1 MAYLRPAA
9 IEEALAALAG
19 QPMTLLAGGT
29 DYFPA
34 RVGRAPEAD
43 ILDLTG
49 IAALRG
55 ITRTAEGFRFGACTT
70 WTDLLEAPLPAAF
83 DGLRAAARAVGGR
96 QVQNTG
102 TLGGNLCNASPA
114 ADGTPNWLALDAAVE
129 LASAR
134 GTRRLALADF
144 VHGNR
149 ATARAPDEVLS
160 AIMVP
165 TPTPDSRGKFLK
177 LGARAY
183 LVISIVMVAAVAE
196 FSAGR
201 LSGLRLAVGAAGPRA
216 VRLPA
221 AEAAVLRG
229 EPLSPAHL
237 APLAPIDDVRG
248 SAAFRT
254 DAALTLLRR
263 AVAELTP

>member
-9 IEEALAALAG
+9 MEEALAALAG
-19 QPMTLLAGGT
+19 QRMTLLAGGT

-49 IAALRG
+49 IASLRG
-55 ITRTAEGFRFGACTT
+55 IAHGDGLYRFGACTT
-70 WTDLLEAPLPAAF
+70 WTDLLEAPLPPAF

-129 LASAR
+129 LVSAR
-134 GTRRLALADF
+134 GTRRLAVADF

-160 AIMVP
+160 AILVP
-165 TPTPDSRGKFLK
+165 TPAPHSRGTFLK

-196 FSAGR
+196 FAAGR
-201 LSGLRLAVGAAGPRA
+201 LSGLRLAVGAAGQRA
-216 VRLPA
+216 LRLPE
-221 AEAAVLRG
+221 AENAVLRG
-229 EPLSPAHL
+229 EKLTTAHL

-248 SAAFRT
+248 SAAFRN

-263 AVAELTP
+263 AVAELAP